1 MNVFNGL
8 LVAYSESHRHYHV
21 LGHIVSMLDEFE
33 EVRHLSHNPH
43 AVLFAVWCHDY
54 IYDTEKPS
62 SSTMSNEKRSAYYG
76 GKELEKIG
84 IPRGLRNEV
93 QRLVLLTDHKQHAYD
108 VDAQILL
115 DLDLA
120 ILGKEESVFDEYELS
135 VRKEYSWVPES
146 TFKSQR
152 RKILRLFFSHSPLYS
167 TSYFTNHKEEFCLE
181 KNGNIVEILKREDE
195 NFIAVVSSRNFNY
208 KTEKYIQDKG
218 FSEVISIPSSIKL
231 CMIAEGS
238 VDVYPKFGSTMEW
251 DTAAGQALILG
262 CGGKV
267 VDMDGGRNL
276 EYRKAGFCN
285 HEFLVTL

>member
-1 MNVFNGL
+1 MKTKKLAKVAFSETLEKAKNHWVTLMKDFGFPSGYMNVFNGL

-93 QRLVLLTDHKQHAYD
+93 QRLVLLTDHKQHVYD

-120 ILGKEESVFDEYELS
+120 ILGKEESVFDEYELN

-152 RKILRLFFSHSPLYS
+152 RKILRLFLSHSPLYS
-167 TSYFTNHKEEFCLE
+167 TSYF
-181 KNGNIVEILKREDE
+181 RQ
-195 NFIAVVSSRNFNY
+195 
-208 KTEKYIQDKG
+208 KYQEQAKANLVR
-218 FSEVISIPSSIKL
+218 SLTKL
-231 CMIAEGS
+231 
-238 VDVYPKFGSTMEW
+238 
-251 DTAAGQALILG
+251 
-262 CGGKV
+262 
-267 VDMDGGRNL
+267 
-276 EYRKAGFCN
+276 YR
-285 HEFLVTL
+285 